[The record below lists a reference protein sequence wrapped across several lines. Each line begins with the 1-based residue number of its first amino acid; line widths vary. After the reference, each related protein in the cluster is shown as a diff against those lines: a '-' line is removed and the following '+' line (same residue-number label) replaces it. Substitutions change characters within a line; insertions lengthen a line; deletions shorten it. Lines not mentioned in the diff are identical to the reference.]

1 MPRCKLEFIVEQ
13 IVVGPFAVNT
23 YLVWRNE
30 NRQCLI
36 IDPGAEGNLLQRR
49 IAKEQLTPLAILL
62 THAHPDHLGALAFL
76 KEQYQIPVY
85 LHQADRELL
94 ENAPTLGMLLGLG
107 NIEIPPGATFF
118 DDSAKLQIG
127 NFTIE
132 TIPTPGHTP
141 GSTCFRMANYLF
153 SGDTLFQGSVGRVDL
168 PGGSFAALQDS
179 LRRLAHLPDE
189 ICIYPGHGPQT
200 TLGVEK
206 ATNPYYSELHI

>member
-1 MPRCKLEFIVEQ
+1 M
-13 IVVGPFAVNT
+13 
-23 YLVWRNE
+23 
-30 NRQCLI
+30 I
-36 IDPGAEGNLLQRR
+36 IDPGAQGKLLQRR

-107 NIEIPPGATFF
+107 NIKIPPDITFF
-118 DDSAKLQIG
+118 DDSTKLQIG
-127 NFTIE
+127 KFIIE
-132 TIPTPGHTP
+132 TIATPGHTP

-168 PGGSFAALQDS
+168 PGGSFAELQES

-189 ICIYPGHGPQT
+189 ISIYPGHGPQT

-206 ATNPYYSELHI
+206 ATNPYYSELHL